1 MKKILRLVL
10 ALGLM
15 VLVGLVGLAQTTV
28 TPRSVGVLLFDN
40 ETGADVSGLMIIFDK
55 PVTLGA
61 SDVLAIGGGEV
72 TDVVVLARGSMICEV
87 RIQVAVVAGGTLQ
100 IMLPNDCADAQV
112 IAAFWR
118 L

>member
-10 ALGLM
+10 TLALM

-55 PVTLGA
+55 PVTLEA
-61 SDVLAIGGGEV
+61 SNAIAFGGREVADVTVV
-72 TDVVVLARGSMICEV
+72 TRGSKTYEV
-87 RIQVAVVAGGTLQ
+87 RIQVEVVAGGTLQ